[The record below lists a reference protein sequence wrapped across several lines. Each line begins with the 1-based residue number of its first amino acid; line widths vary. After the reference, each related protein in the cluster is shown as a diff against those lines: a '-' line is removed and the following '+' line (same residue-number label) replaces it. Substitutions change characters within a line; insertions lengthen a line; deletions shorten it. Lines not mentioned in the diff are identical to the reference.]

1 MLEITFTYLA
11 RGDVYLASVITDG
24 SAASVQEILDEGG
37 NVPDDIDWAII
48 TELEK
53 FAVCLWMDS
62 QATWYLSA
70 EVH

>member
-37 NVPDDIDWAII
+37 NVPDDLDWAII

-53 FAVCLWMDS
+53 FAVLLWMDS